1 MDGNTRKTMSK
12 YTINYLKEMQKWD
25 LDHKI
30 QVSKARIIEF
40 AERFNNKIYVLF
52 SSCSIISSIKYLT
65 L

>member
-1 MDGNTRKTMSK
+1 MVNSDKTVAKFS
-12 YTINYLKEMQKWD
+12 NDDLKEMQNWD
-25 LDHKI
+25 LDRKI

-40 AERFNNKIYVLF
+40 AEKFDNKIYVLF